1 MHEII
6 SVLRNKQ
13 CNNTALPFFC
23 DAMFLLCGDDNNS
36 TVDLRE
42 ECIKVRD
49 DDCPIEWR
57 VLENVFDAT
66 LPSCDS
72 YTTNRSIT
80 LEKAPP
86 LKCPSQ
92 FDVFCGS
99 VCLPVCEK
107 YSQISRDA
115 TIASNAL
122 IIMFIITGIIGGF
135 ITLIACFFNRD
146 KM

>member
-1 MHEII
+1 M
-6 SVLRNKQ
+6 LRNKQ

-23 DAMFLLCGDDNNS
+23 DAMFLLCGDDNS

-57 VLENVFDAT
+57 VLENILDAT
-66 LPSCDS
+66 LLSCES
-72 YTTNRSIT
+72 YTTRRNIT
-80 LEKAPP
+80 LAKAPP
-86 LKCPSQ
+86 LTCPSQ

-107 YSQISRDA
+107 YSQVSYDA
-115 TIASNAL
+115 TIASNVL
-122 IIMFIITGIIGGF
+122 IIMFIIIGILGGC
-135 ITLIACFFNRD
+135 ITLMACFFNRD